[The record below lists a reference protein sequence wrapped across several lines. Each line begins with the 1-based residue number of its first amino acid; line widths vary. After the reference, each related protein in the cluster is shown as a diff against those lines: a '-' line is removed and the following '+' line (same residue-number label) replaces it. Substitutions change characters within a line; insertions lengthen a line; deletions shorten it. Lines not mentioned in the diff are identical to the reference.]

1 MSLTASVFDDES
13 ISSQMYPFSRHNW
26 LFASVRTACATL
38 ADDVS
43 ADVAADVIDCVA
55 SDVINDLASDVIDD
69 VAADAAGDVADDVIL
84 SNRHKLHLEI
94 DTDQA
99 LNLTQNTLSIVT
111 DLPSLWSQKCR

>member
-1 MSLTASVFDDES
+1 MFGDES
-13 ISSQMYPFSRHNW
+13 ISSQIDPFSRHNRP
-26 LFASVRTACATL
+26 FASVLTACATL

-43 ADVAADVIDCVA
+43 DDVDADVAGNVFDCVAYDVIDDVA
-55 SDVINDLASDVIDD
+55 SDIIDD
-69 VAADAAGDVADDVIL
+69 VAADAAGDVVDDVIL

-99 LNLTQNTLSIVT
+99 LNSTQNTLSIVT